1 MERLVKIVTL
11 SKGHELEV
19 TSGGGYML
27 LGNDECVSFYFD
39 TNQRAYVEASS
50 STQDDCPSVFL
61 AGTYE
66 DAPYL
71 EVCFPEYKGWRYHS
85 SSGGKSIGICLVNRC
100 KEQ

>member
-1 MERLVKIVTL
+1 MEKLVEIVTL
-11 SKGHELEV
+11 TEGLELKV

-50 STQDDCPSVFL
+50 YTPEDYPSVFI
-61 AGTYE
+61 AGNNE
-66 DAPYL
+66 EAPWI